1 MSASLPNTMSLA
13 VTSLG
18 SGSRGNALLVQ
29 SAQATLLVDCG
40 IGSRR
45 LVSAFQERGLSLA
58 EIDGLLLTHE
68 HSDHVRELPRVAA
81 SAAPIIASRGS
92 AIASG
97 VGHNRCQIVSG
108 NQTVTIGNCE
118 VTAISVRHDASEP
131 CGYRIQTPDG
141 VVTVLTDLGSVS
153 DGIVEAVATADLV
166 IIEANHDEGMLKRGP
181 YPRHLQ
187 RRILSDVGHLS
198 NHATAQLLVQALD
211 QASRIPEIWL
221 AHLSETNNRPQ
232 LAVRTVHE
240 RLLSIGIR
248 ARISALP
255 QREQGATWTPHSSPR
270 APRQLTLGV

>member
-1 MSASLPNTMSLA
+1 MSATLSGTVSLS

-18 SGSRGNALLVQ
+18 SGSRGNALLLQ
-29 SAQATLLVDCG
+29 TGETTLLVDCG

-45 LVSAFQERGLSLA
+45 LVPALRERGLNLG
-58 EIDGLLLTHE
+58 EIAGLLLTHE
-68 HSDHVRELPRVAA
+68 HADHVREVPRVAA
-81 SAAPIIASRGS
+81 SSAPIIATRGS

-97 VGHNRCQIVSG
+97 IGQARCQIVSG
-108 NQTVTIGNCE
+108 DQTVSAGRCE
-118 VTAISVRHDASEP
+118 ITAISVRHDAREP
-131 CGYRIQTPDG
+131 CGFRIQTPQG

-153 DGIVEAVATADLV
+153 GEIVEAVASADLV
-166 IIEANHDEGMLKRGP
+166 IIEANHDEVMLKRGP

-187 RRILSDVGHLS
+187 HRILSDVGHLS
-198 NHATAQLLVQALD
+198 NHAAAELLVQALA
-211 QASRIPEIWL
+211 QTSRVPEIWL

-255 QREQGATWTPHSSPR
+255 PREQGASWTPNASPQV
-270 APRQLTLGV
+270 PRQLTLGV